1 LNTPN
6 SCVWNKT
13 SLVGLRPK
21 SNDKLFKAQIMMIHF
36 LYIGIQYPYAREVAY
51 LYIILIYVQVK
62 HFKLREFPPYYRLD
76 LRFGEGTALVVGL
89 LKYFYVVFSF
99 SDKRSNYNKY

>member
-1 LNTPN
+1 LNTHN

-21 SNDKLFKAQIMMIHF
+21 SNDKLFKAQIMRIHF
-36 LYIGIQYPYAREVAY
+36 LYIGIQYPYARKVAY

-76 LRFGEGTALVVGL
+76 LRLGGGDGL
-89 LKYFYVVFSF
+89 SRRTTKIFLCGFLIF
-99 SDKRSNYNKY
+99 